1 MPNGLIC
8 HWTIHLLKGLIFHIP
23 NLTLRNIIIG
33 IWLGDTRLTFNL
45 ADLCFP
51 WCLIIL
57 MMNQSP
63 FQ

>member
-33 IWLGDTRLTFNL
+33 IWLGDTRLIFNL

-51 WCLIIL
+51 
-57 MMNQSP
+57 
-63 FQ
+63 